1 MIHIKE
7 NIKFK
12 TIKVFNE
19 KELKALD
26 DLVLINN
33 WIWMTFSS
41 KTIKISGNVYQ
52 LKRDWLSNW
61 SAKLKN

>member
-33 WIWMTFSS
+33 
-41 KTIKISGNVYQ
+41 
-52 LKRDWLSNW
+52 
-61 SAKLKN
+61 